1 MKSYVDIFVFFF
13 ELLILTHTSP
23 RLGFKIFDIA
33 LLPFIIN
40 AQFLEIVNS
49 LSNYLQL
56 VEMKKRSKKFF
67 KPIVPREGSQL
78 IPPELVPISKAEL
91 E

>member
-1 MKSYVDIFVFFF
+1 MVTMKSYVDIFVFFF

-40 AQFLEIVNS
+40 AQFFEIVNS
-49 LSNYLQL
+49 LGNYLQL
-56 VEMKKRSKKFF
+56 VEMKKGAKSFSNPSYLGRD
-67 KPIVPREGSQL
+67 L
-78 IPPELVPISKAEL
+78 N
-91 E
+91 